1 MDPAFPFNNKKTYKI
16 FNDELN
22 LITYLKLNP
31 DTYVMTN
38 IRNTKEIDSLE
49 ELKIVDLKKSL
60 FEYHFTKI
68 YKLKWKK
75 FQLLSPFLMKKGI

>member
-1 MDPAFPFNNKKTYKI
+1 MDPAFPFNNKKIYKI
-16 FNDELN
+16 FNNELN

-68 YKLKWKK
+68 YKLK
-75 FQLLSPFLMKKGI
+75 